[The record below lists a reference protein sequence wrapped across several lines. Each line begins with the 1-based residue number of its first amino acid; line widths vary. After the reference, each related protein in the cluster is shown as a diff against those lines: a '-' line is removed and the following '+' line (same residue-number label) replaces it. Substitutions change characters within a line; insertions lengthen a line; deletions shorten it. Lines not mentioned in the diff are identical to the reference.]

1 MKFYL
6 IVAKGR
12 KQGMPIPITVDLFLI
27 GSDKVCQLR
36 KDNLGPKQC
45 ALVTRDSKVYARDM
59 GSERPTLVNGVVI
72 PPGEEWPLHAGDRIE
87 VGSLHFMIQYRE
99 HGLSQ
104 RDLEEWASS
113 CLDADV
119 ENELFDEGADEFH
132 KHTTASSAAQS
143 IIDRLQRQKGV
154 VTGRL
159 RIGIDHDITVV
170 RINDR
175 FMVAE
180 SEIALIKKELCE
192 KLNRPNLRVLIDLKS
207 VRRMSSAGVL
217 MLAEVNRWLRP
228 WGSRMAICRI
238 RPEIERVLVTLGVED
253 ITKFSDKKKAL
264 NTKW

>member
-113 CLDADV
+113 CL
-119 ENELFDEGADEFH
+119 
-132 KHTTASSAAQS
+132 
-143 IIDRLQRQKGV
+143 
-154 VTGRL
+154 
-159 RIGIDHDITVV
+159 
-170 RINDR
+170 
-175 FMVAE
+175 
-180 SEIALIKKELCE
+180 IKKELCE